1 MQERTVTSSENNS
14 TATVNGTAAAGPEE
28 PAQQIPPTPA
38 AANVPDDLRVPWS
51 WAHVLL
57 FVVFAAGSTVVIPA
71 SFAAYLMFARQMK
84 IGEVQRLLMSNAA
97 FAVGAQLLIFGA
109 WMLFLYVT
117 IGLIKETPFWHGI
130 GWRPL
135 LPKTM
140 SRQAAA
146 WLCFLGGIAL
156 AIFVGTTGS
165 RGGPKGKVPI
175 EELVNE
181 RKGTLMILGL
191 AVLVAP
197 LVEET
202 IFRGLFYPVIA
213 RSFC

>member
-1 MQERTVTSSENNS
+1 MQEQTMTSSENNS
-14 TATVNGTAAAGPEE
+14 RAPANGNAAAGPLA
-28 PAQQIPPTPA
+28 PAQELPA
-38 AANVPDDLRVPWS
+38 APAGANLPDDLRVPWS

-57 FVVFAAGSTVVIPA
+57 FVVFAAGSTVVIPV

-84 IGEVQRLLMSNAA
+84 IGEVQRVLMSNAA

-117 IGLIKETPFWHGI
+117 IGLIKETPFWRGI

-156 AIFVGTTGS
+156 A
-165 RGGPKGKVPI
+165 
-175 EELVNE
+175 N
-181 RKGTLMILGL
+181 
-191 AVLVAP
+191 
-197 LVEET
+197 
-202 IFRGLFYPVIA
+202 
-213 RSFC
+213 